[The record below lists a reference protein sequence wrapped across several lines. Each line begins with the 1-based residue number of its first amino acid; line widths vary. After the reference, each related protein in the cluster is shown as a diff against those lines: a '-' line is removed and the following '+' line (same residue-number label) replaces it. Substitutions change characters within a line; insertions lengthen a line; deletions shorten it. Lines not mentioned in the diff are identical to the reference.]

1 MSNKILTISV
11 AAYNVEKTLSKTLD
25 SFNDSRIYDDVE
37 VLIIDDGSKDKTKDI
52 AEKYEKLVPQMFK
65 YIKKSNGGHGSTINK
80 GITLATGKYFKV
92 IDGDDWVDTDSLIKF
107 VEKLSKIS

>member
-65 YIKKSNGGHGSTINK
+65 YIKKVMVGMVLLLIRGS
-80 GITLATGKYFKV
+80 L
-92 IDGDDWVDTDSLIKF
+92 
-107 VEKLSKIS
+107 

>member
-52 AEKYEKLVPQMFK
+52 AEM
-65 YIKKSNGGHGSTINK
+65 
-80 GITLATGKYFKV
+80 
-92 IDGDDWVDTDSLIKF
+92 LI
-107 VEKLSKIS
+107 SQ